1 VETGIPPGYDRPV
14 PLAESLLFISGDFP
28 MQVYCIL
35 GDERVMRSKSPTI
48 FSTVLKRIGIK
59 GAYVPFK
66 VDSHQIGSALESLKV
81 LNIAG
86 ANIMIPYKE
95 KVIPHLDILS
105 EGANIIGAINTIVRN
120 GNILKGYNTNAI
132 GFMDALSES
141 GFDVEGKSALVF
153 GTGGAAKAIVFILNW
168 LRTTSIFVAGR
179 NKDKT
184 SEIVHRFGGETV
196 SLDELSDR
204 TLSANIV
211 VNTTSV
217 SSPDESPEMKVLLEK
232 LSIKN
237 CELVVDLN
245 YGRRE
250 NFWQD
255 FARSIGARFMDGLPS
270 LAYQSRRTLAL
281 WTGIQVPPEEFIKAL
296 DEKL

>member
-1 VETGIPPGYDRPV
+1 
-14 PLAESLLFISGDFP
+14 

-48 FSTVLKRIGIK
+48 FSAVLKRIGLK
-59 GAYVPFK
+59 GSYVPFK
-66 VDSHQIGSALESLKV
+66 VDPDQIGSALQSIRV

-86 ANIMIPYKE
+86 ASITIPFKE
-95 KVIPHLDILS
+95 KVIPHLDVLS

-120 GNILKGYNTNAI
+120 GDILKGYNTNAI

-179 NKDKT
+179 NENKT
-184 SEIVHRFGGETV
+184 SEIVHRFGGEALPLYDLADQALT
-196 SLDELSDR
+196 
-204 TLSANIV
+204 ANIV

-217 SSPDESPEMKVLLEK
+217 SSPDESPEMKALLENI
-232 LSIKN
+232 SIKN

-245 YGRRE
+245 YGRSE

-255 FARSIGARFMDGLPS
+255 MAQRIGAQFMDGLPS

-281 WTGIQVPPEEFIKAL
+281 WTGIQVPPEEFLKAL
-296 DEKL
+296 DEKF

>member
-1 VETGIPPGYDRPV
+1 
-14 PLAESLLFISGDFP
+14 
-28 MQVYCIL
+28 
-35 GDERVMRSKSPTI
+35 MRSKSPTI
-48 FSTVLKRIGIK
+48 FSTVLKRIGLN
-59 GAYVPFK
+59 GAFVPFR
-66 VDSHQIGSALESLKV
+66 VDPDQIGSALQSIRV

-86 ANIMIPYKE
+86 ASITIPFKE
-95 KVIPHLDILS
+95 KVIPHLDVLS

-141 GFDVEGKSALVF
+141 GFDVEEKSALVF

-179 NKDKT
+179 NENKT
-184 SEIVHRFGGETV
+184 SEMVHRFGGESL
-196 SLDELSDR
+196 SLDELENR
-204 TLSANIV
+204 TLSVNIV
-211 VNTTSV
+211 VNATSV
-217 SSPDESPEMKVLLEK
+217 SSPDESPEMKVL
-232 LSIKN
+232 IDN

-245 YGRRE
+245 YGRIE

-255 FARSIGARFMDGLPS
+255 MARRIGARFMDGLPS
-270 LAYQSRRTLAL
+270 LAYQCRRTLAL

-296 DEKL
+296 NEKF